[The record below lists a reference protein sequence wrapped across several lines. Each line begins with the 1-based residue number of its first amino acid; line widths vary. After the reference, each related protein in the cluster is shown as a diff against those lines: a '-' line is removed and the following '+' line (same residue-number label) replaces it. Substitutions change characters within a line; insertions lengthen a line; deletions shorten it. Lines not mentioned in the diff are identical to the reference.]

1 MKNILFVLILTVFV
15 LSACGAPANNAPAAT
30 NAPAPAATEIAVL
43 PSAKAT
49 AGPLLFQDTFEGK
62 LDNGWQWTRE
72 NKSTWSLTNAPGWLE
87 IMAGSGSVVTGDVEN
102 LLLRPAPAGNFELE
116 TKVKFKPSTS
126 NQVAGLLIYESA
138 KSYVQF
144 GREFCDAAQC
154 TGDGYYLDLVS
165 GGAAMQGNPAVKAG
179 GGDMVWLRVRREG
192 NLFTAYAS
200 ENGTDWK
207 LIGANN
213 NSILPVSV
221 GLVAGQGSKGAVLP
235 AQFDSFAV
243 NALP

>member
-15 LSACGAPANNAPAAT
+15 LSACGTAGNAPAAT
-30 NAPAPAATEIAVL
+30 NAPVPAATEIAVL

-49 AGPLLFQDTFEGK
+49 AGPLLFQDAFDGK
-62 LDNGWQWTRE
+62 LDSGWQWTNE
-72 NKSTWSLTNAPGWLE
+72 NKSNWSLTNAPGWLE
-87 IMAGSGSVVTGDVEN
+87 IMAGAGSMGTGDLEN

-116 TKVKFKPSTS
+116 TKVKFTPTGN

-144 GREFCDAAQC
+144 GREFCDAAEC
-154 TGDGYYLDLVS
+154 KGDGYYLDLIS
-165 GGAAMQGNPAVKAG
+165 GGAAVPGNPALKAG
-179 GGDMVWLRVRREG
+179 GGDTVWLRVRREG
-192 NLFTAYAS
+192 NLFTAFAS

-207 LIGANN
+207 LVGANN

-221 GLVAGQGSKGAVLP
+221 GLVAGQGAKGAAIP
-235 AQFDSFAV
+235 AQFDSFEV